1 VSVDLLAALAENF
14 IIGDG
19 GYGAI
24 LLARGLGT
32 GECEELWN
40 LTHPQEIEQIH
51 RHFISA
57 GSELIQTNTFKA
69 NRGFLGRLGLADKLE
84 DINCAGVAV
93 ARRAAEGKVFVVGSV
108 GPTGELLEPYGE
120 LTRDQADALFAEQ
133 TEVLAKAGVDGFFV
147 ETFVS
152 LEEAEIAV
160 AAAKKT
166 GLPVAAS
173 MAYQASGAT
182 VMGIKPEKA
191 VNRLAAAG
199 ADIVGANCGV
209 GSAELFPILVEIKRH
224 FSAPTLAQPNA
235 GRPQLVSGKTV
246 FPETPETMAAYAVR
260 FRDLGVNI
268 IGGCCGTRPEHI
280 RAMVRAL
287 RG

>member
-1 VSVDLLAALAENF
+1 VDLLAALAENF

-19 GYGAI
+19 GYGAVI
-24 LLARGLGT
+24 LARGLGT

-69 NRGFLGRLGLADKLE
+69 NRFFLARLGLADKLE
-84 DINCAGVAV
+84 SINRAGVEV
-93 ARRAAEGKVFVVGSV
+93 ARRAAEGKKTFVVASV
-108 GPTGELLEPYGE
+108 GPIGELLEPYGE
-120 LTRDQADALFAEQ
+120 LTRDQARALFTEQ
-133 TEVLAKAGVDGFFV
+133 TEALARAGIDGFFV

-182 VMGIKPEKA
+182 VMGVKPEQA
-191 VNRLAAAG
+191 VSHLAAAG

-209 GSAELFPILVEIKRH
+209 GPAELFPIVEEIKRH
-224 FSAPTLAQPNA
+224 FSGPTLAQPNA
-235 GRPQLVSGKTV
+235 GMPQLVGGKTV
-246 FPETPETMAAYAVR
+246 FPETPETMAAYALR

-268 IGGCCGTRPEHI
+268 IGGCCGARPEHI
-280 RAMVRAL
+280 RAMASAL